1 MSDQDVHMKKTV
13 KFSDQTLFIF
23 ENPQL
28 SQALREARQ
37 SDYQKRLADKIRYFR
52 LLTPILDDKHRL
64 IARFRQLNLTS

>member
-1 MSDQDVHMKKTV
+1 MSDQDIHMKKTV

-23 ENPQL
+23 EDPNL

-37 SDYQKRLADKIRYFR
+37 NDYLKRLADRIRYLR
-52 LLTPILDDKHRL
+52 LLTPILDEKHRL

>member
-23 ENPQL
+23 EDPNL

-37 SDYQKRLADKIRYFR
+37 NDYLKNWQTK
-52 LLTPILDDKHRL
+52 
-64 IARFRQLNLTS
+64 

>member
-13 KFSDQTLFIF
+13 KFSDQTLLIF
-23 ENPQL
+23 EDPNL

-37 SDYQKRLADKIRYFR
+37 SDYQKRLADKIRYSR